1 MKILICF
8 FMTVNFIFAFPGSD
22 YKEPASVKKY
32 FPATPLVVS
41 TPSIA
46 PGRSTFTT
54 QREMLDYLGA
64 IHTHNS
70 STVVNLLGPTRGN
83 NYLPV
88 FVLSRGK
95 ELTFQNTT
103 NGKPTIMLIAQQH
116 GDEPMGCDVLMGTV
130 KRVAQG
136 GMNYLLDKVN
146 IVIMPRINPDGAAN
160 FTRVARRNVDINDD
174 HQNYYTV
181 EASAVSNMYDLFN
194 PEVFVDLHEYI
205 ADKECYSD
213 IIAGGA
219 VPYYDLLVLSPTNS
233 NYPKNL
239 NDYSKHT
246 LIKLRDELGKSD
258 YHADYYYN
266 PFIKPKHGQ
275 PLILYRATSDKN
287 LARNAYGLKGSLSFL
302 MELRGRDIGF
312 ENVERRLNT
321 GLAAVQLLLERV
333 YFRNDE
339 VKNLVATERQNIGG
353 GSGKLVLVE
362 NNVTL
367 PLVNIETGALEN
379 TPAVLV
385 KQKN

>member
-64 IHTHNS
+64 IHKHNS

-181 EASAVSNMYDLFN
+181 EASAVSNMYELFN

-205 ADKECYSD
+205 ADTDCYSD
-213 IIAGGA
+213 IIPGGA

-239 NDYSKHT
+239 NDYAKHT
-246 LIKLRDELGKSD
+246 LIKLKAELEKSG
-258 YHADYYYN
+258 YNADYYYN

-312 ENVERRLNT
+312 ENVQRRLNS

-353 GSGKLVLVE
+353 GSGKLVLCE

-367 PLVNIETGALEN
+367 PLINIKTGALEN
-379 TPAVLV
+379 TPAILI